1 MTINIILNPG
11 EHTSF
16 RSSYLKPVF
25 EKYFSI
31 QDFDPTTRYDTKS
44 IFVTN
49 MFSDP
54 QWAKS
59 LYDNGYK
66 VAVDNLWELPVH
78 TPYYR
83 ILHPNWFW
91 YNESLWYTALGYKD
105 LSFRPAYKKLAFVP
119 INRVK
124 PFRDQFINKI
134 EELLA
139 DCIYSYK
146 DRSLPDDIDKSNL
159 GWERYVN
166 PSWYSDTYFSLVV
179 ETLVSGPKFTTEK
192 SFKPMAFRHPYII
205 IGQPGILSRLK
216 HLGFETYDNLFD
228 ESYDTI
234 LNFNLRAN
242 AVIKT
247 IKNFIKQ
254 PYDSITLE
262 KIEHNYNLFY
272 DRELVITKIQEEI
285 IQPLIDF
292 ANE

>member
-16 RSSYLKPVF
+16 RSRYLEPVF

-31 QDFDPTTRYDTKS
+31 QDFDPSTRYDTKS

-49 MFSDP
+49 VFSDP

-59 LYDNGYK
+59 LYDNGCK
-66 VAVDNLWELPVH
+66 VAVDNLWELPIH

-105 LSFRPAYKKLAFVP
+105 LSFRPEYKKLAFVP
-119 INRVK
+119 INKVK

-139 DCIYSYK
+139 NCIYSYK
-146 DRSLPDDIDKSNL
+146 DQSLPGDIDKSNL
-159 GWERYVN
+159 GWQRYVN
-166 PSWYSDTYFSLVV
+166 SSWYSDTYFSLVV
-179 ETLVSGPKFTTEK
+179 ETLVDGQKFITEK

-205 IGQPGILSRLK
+205 IGQPGILSQLK
-216 HLGFETYDNLFD
+216 NLGFETYDNLFD

-234 LNFNLRAN
+234 LNFNSRAD

-247 IKNFIKQ
+247 IKDFIKQ

-262 KIEHNYNLFY
+262 KIEHNYSLFY
-272 DRELVITKIQEEI
+272 DKELVITKIQEEI